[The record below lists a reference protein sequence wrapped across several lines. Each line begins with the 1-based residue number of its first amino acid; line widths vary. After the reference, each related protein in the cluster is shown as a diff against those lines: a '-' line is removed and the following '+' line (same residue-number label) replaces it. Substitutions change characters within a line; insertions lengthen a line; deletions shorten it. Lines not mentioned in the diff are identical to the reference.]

1 MSFDLFSWT
10 DLIDIVA
17 VAVLFY
23 GVIYFLRITRGFVIL
38 KGLAVLVAFWLFAEV
53 LGLRVLSWIFEKLW
67 TVGLFSL
74 VVLFQPEI
82 RKALIRL
89 GQRAGVSV
97 GRPVEE
103 RVIERIVRACGF
115 LSERQIGALIV
126 IERNQNL
133 EGLVEGCVLLD
144 SLVSVELLITIFN
157 PLSPLHDGAVVIR
170 GDRIVYTSCVLPLS
184 KTQDLPTKYGTR
196 HRAALGITEESDAL
210 CVVVSEET
218 GEISLAV
225 GGKLHKNLDVEM
237 LKTILLKELKVE
249 NT

>member
-1 MSFDLFSWT
+1 MNFEIFTWKDL
-10 DLIDIVA
+10 LDIVA
-17 VAVLFY
+17 VALLFY

-38 KGLAVLVAFWLFAEV
+38 KGLTVLVAFWLFAEV
-53 LGLRVLSWIFEKLW
+53 IGLKVLSWIFEKLW

-74 VVLFQPEI
+74 VVIFQPEI

-97 GRPVEE
+97 GKSVEE
-103 RVIERIVRACGF
+103 RVVERIVRGCSF

-126 IERNQNL
+126 IERSQNL
-133 EGLVEGCVLLD
+133 DGLLEGCVLLD
-144 SLVSVELLITIFN
+144 AIVSVELLITIFN

-184 KTQDLPTKYGTR
+184 KAHDLPTKYGTR

-225 GGKLHKNLDVEM
+225 GGKLNKNLDAEL
-237 LKTILLKELKVE
+237 LKAILLKELGIEKA
-249 NT
+249 